1 MNEEFKRSLSDAD
14 PALVLTTASL
24 LPDRSPI
31 SGAQVRSLIDAAADA
46 GFAGMS
52 LVNLHHNWAVAD
64 DMTAEAFFAY
74 HRDRGLA
81 MPTIGAIF
89 DWATPDRRA
98 VSEACTP
105 FLDIAVAAGASYVVA
120 VRVEPDLPPLAEASA
135 GLATLCDLAADR
147 GLGISF
153 EFVPGRGVPDLP
165 SALRLFEATD
175 RDNLGLC
182 FDTWQWFRGTDPDIA
197 VLRDVPPER
206 IYMVQLSDA
215 PGRPAGDLVAEGL
228 SGRLLPGDGVIDIL
242 GVLEALDDIGVKAIV
257 TSEVF
262 NKDLMALGV
271 AENARRQHDAALAM
285 LAQHRARR
293 PAAG

>member
-1 MNEEFKRSLSDAD
+1 MNEQFKRPLGDAD
-14 PALVLTTASL
+14 LPLVLTTASL

-31 SGAQVRSLIDAAADA
+31 SGAHVRSLIDAAAAA

-52 LVNLHHNWAVAD
+52 VVNLHYDWAVAD
-64 DMTAEAFFAY
+64 DMTAEEYFAY

-89 DWATPDRRA
+89 DWATSDRRA
-98 VSEACTP
+98 VSEASRP
-105 FLDIAVAAGASYVVA
+105 FLDIADAAGASYVVA
-120 VRVEPDLPPLAEASA
+120 VRAEPELPPLAEAAS
-135 GLATLCDLAADR
+135 GLGTLCDLAADR

-153 EFVPGRGVPDLP
+153 EFVPGRGVPDVP

-182 FDTWQWFRGTDPDIA
+182 FDTWQWFRGTDPNVA
-197 VLRDVPPER
+197 ALRDLPAER

-215 PGRPAGDLVAEGL
+215 PARPAGDPVLEGT
-228 SGRLLPGDGVIDIL
+228 SGRLLPGDGAIDIL
-242 GVLEALDDIGVKAIV
+242 GVLDVLDDIGVKAIV
-257 TSEVF
+257 TAEVF

-271 AENARRQHDAALAM
+271 AENARRQHDAAQAVLAE
-285 LAQHRARR
+285 HRSRR
-293 PAAG
+293 AAAG